1 MFSMKKMSSKWHA
14 VSIVLQGTSCAAA
27 TLCRSKRFLA
37 TQLPALPMRDCDR
50 TTSCPCKY
58 KHFEDRRAGR
68 RRTDDVHRDL
78 RSEFLERDRRAPR
91 GRRTVD
97 SR

>member
-1 MFSMKKMSSKWHA
+1 MKKMSSKWHA

-27 TLCRSKRFLA
+27 TLCRNKRFLSS
-37 TQLPALPMRDCDR
+37 QLPSLPLRDCDKSA
-50 TTSCPCKY
+50 TCPCKY
-58 KHFEDRRAGR
+58 KHYEDRRAGV
-68 RRTDDVHRDL
+68 RRTDDVHLDL
-78 RSEFLERDRRAPR
+78 RSQFLERNRRATR

>member
-1 MFSMKKMSSKWHA
+1 MKKMSSKWHA

-27 TLCRSKRFLA
+27 ALCRNKRFLA
-37 TQLPALPMRDCDR
+37 AQLPALPLRDCDK
-50 TTSCPCKY
+50 TAGCPCKY
-58 KHFEDRRAGR
+58 KHYEDRRAAL

-78 RSEFLERDRRAPR
+78 RSDFLERNRRSAR
-91 GRRTVD
+91 GRRMVD

>member
-1 MFSMKKMSSKWHA
+1 MKKMSSKWHA
-14 VSIVLQGTSCAAA
+14 VSLVLQGNSCAAA
-27 TLCRSKRFLA
+27 TLCRNKRFLA
-37 TQLPALPMRDCDR
+37 TQLPALPLRDCDR
-50 TTSCPCKY
+50 SNGCPCKY
-58 KHFEDRRAGR
+58 KHYDDRRAAV

-78 RSEFLERDRRAPR
+78 RSEFLELNRRAKR

>member
-1 MFSMKKMSSKWHA
+1 MKKMSSKWHA

-27 TLCRSKRFLA
+27 TLCRNQRFLSS
-37 TQLPALPMRDCDR
+37 QLPSLPLRDCDKAA
-50 TTSCPCKY
+50 SCPCKY
-58 KHFEDRRAGR
+58 KHYEDRRTGLR
-68 RRTDDVHRDL
+68 RSDDTHRDL
-78 RSEFLERDRRAPR
+78 RSEFRESNRRATR

>member
-1 MFSMKKMSSKWHA
+1 MKKPSSKWHA
-14 VSIVLQGTSCAAA
+14 ITIVLQESSCAAA
-27 TLCRSKRFLA
+27 TLCRSKRFLS
-37 TQLPALPMRDCDR
+37 TQIPSLPMRDCDR
-50 TTSCPCKY
+50 AANCPCKY
-58 KHFEDRRAGR
+58 KHHEDRRAGR

-78 RSEFLERDRRAPR
+78 RSEFLDRNRRATR

>member
-1 MFSMKKMSSKWHA
+1 MKKMSSKWHA
-14 VSIVLQGTSCAAA
+14 VTIVLQGTSCAAA
-27 TLCRSKRFLA
+27 TLCRNKRFLS
-37 TQLPALPMRDCDR
+37 TQIPALPLRECDR
-50 TTSCPCKY
+50 ASGCPCKY
-58 KHFEDRRAGR
+58 KHYEDRRTGL

-78 RSEFLERDRRAPR
+78 RSEFRETNRRSAR

>member
-1 MFSMKKMSSKWHA
+1 MKKMSSKWHA

-27 TLCRSKRFLA
+27 TLCRNKRFLSN
-37 TQLPALPMRDCDR
+37 QLPALPMRDCDR
-50 TTSCPCKY
+50 SGSCPCKY
-58 KHFEDRRAGR
+58 KHYEDRRAGV

-78 RSEFLERDRRAPR
+78 RSEYLVQNRRSAR

>member
-1 MFSMKKMSSKWHA
+1 MKKMSSKWHA
-14 VSIVLQGTSCAAA
+14 VSIVLQGGSCAAA

-50 TTSCPCKY
+50 AASCPCKY
-58 KHFEDRRAGR
+58 KHYEDRRAGPR
-68 RRTDDVHRDL
+68 RSEDVHRDL
-78 RSEFLERDRRAPR
+78 KSEILERNRRATR

>member
-1 MFSMKKMSSKWHA
+1 MKKMSSKWHA

-27 TLCRSKRFLA
+27 TLCRNQRFLS
-37 TQLPALPMRDCDR
+37 TQIPALPLRECDR
-50 TTSCPCKY
+50 AAGCPCKY
-58 KHFEDRRAGR
+58 KHYEDRRAAL

-78 RSEFLERDRRAPR
+78 RSEFLEGNRRVIR

-97 SR
+97 GR

>member
-1 MFSMKKMSSKWHA
+1 MKKMSSKWHA
-14 VSIVLQGTSCAAA
+14 VTIQMQGTSCAAA

-37 TQLPALPMRDCDR
+37 TQVPSLPLRDCDR
-50 TTSCPCKY
+50 AANCPCKF
-58 KHFEDRRAGR
+58 KHYEDRRSAL

-78 RSEFLERDRRAPR
+78 RSEFLERNRRAAR
-91 GRRTVD
+91 GRRAID

>member
-1 MFSMKKMSSKWHA
+1 MKKMSSKWHA

-27 TLCRSKRFLA
+27 TLCRNKRFLA
-37 TQLPALPMRDCDR
+37 AQLPALPLRDCDKAAG
-50 TTSCPCKY
+50 CPCKY
-58 KHFEDRRAGR
+58 KHYEDRRAAL

-78 RSEFLERDRRAPR
+78 RSEFLERNRRSAR